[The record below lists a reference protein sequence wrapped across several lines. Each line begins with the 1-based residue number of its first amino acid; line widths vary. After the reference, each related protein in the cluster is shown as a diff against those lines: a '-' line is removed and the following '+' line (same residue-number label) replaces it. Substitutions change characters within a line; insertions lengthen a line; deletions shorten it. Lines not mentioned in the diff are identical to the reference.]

1 MIYNMLYEENG
12 DLNPALIKKINE
24 FSNNKFLIY
33 ASIVEKLNLEEF
45 NNEKCLI
52 FE

>member
-1 MIYNMLYEENG
+1 MLYEENG

-24 FSNNKFLIY
+24 FSNNKYLIY
-33 ASIVEKLNLEEF
+33 ASIIKKLNIEEF
-45 NNEKCLI
+45 NTEECLI